1 MFLAK
6 EIKMSEQRAFPCCDC
21 EKEFYLV
28 SLSDEDAES
37 YDEAVS
43 MDRYDDYLGC
53 MVPNVSSFE
62 RGLASMRNMKT
73 IIMPALIAVQ
83 IVKI

>member
-37 YDEAVS
+37 Y
-43 MDRYDDYLGC
+43 
-53 MVPNVSSFE
+53 
-62 RGLASMRNMKT
+62 
-73 IIMPALIAVQ
+73 
-83 IVKI
+83 